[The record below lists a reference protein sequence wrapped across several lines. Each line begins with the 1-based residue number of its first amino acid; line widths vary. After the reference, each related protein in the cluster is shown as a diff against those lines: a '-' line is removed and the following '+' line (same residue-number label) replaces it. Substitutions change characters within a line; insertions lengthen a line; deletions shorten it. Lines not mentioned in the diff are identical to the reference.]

1 MVTVSGPCLQGKMVT
16 ARRYPHMITIQPQL
30 TGPGTLTL
38 TSPGLGEVRVQLD
51 RVAAGDTRL
60 EAR

>member
-1 MVTVSGPCLQGKMVT
+1 MVT

-30 TGPGTLTL
+30 TAPGTLTL
-38 TSPGLGEVRVQLD
+38 TRPGQDEVRVELEK
-51 RVAAGDTRL
+51 VAAGDTRV